1 MIIRLRDIDVVY
13 GENGSQKTIL
23 HDVNLDIKANELVCL
38 VGPSGAGKSSLLRQI
53 LGVERPAKGS
63 VEVAGELVRGPNR
76 DIGFIPQ
83 SYSLFPNLTAL
94 ENVMQGLFLDEKSF
108 IENIWID
115 ILSTLYIKTAYMK
128 RVEQKA
134 LKYLK
139 MVDMDSHS
147 AKYPFELSGGQKQR
161 VAIASAL
168 VMKPKIILMDEPF
181 SALDPESKMSIRK
194 ALLKI
199 QREQGLTIIF
209 VTHDL
214 DGDVPALAT
223 RLIALTKYYD
233 GGEHIGAKIA
243 FDEAHPMHGKNLT
256 INDRMFNPQT
266 DEWIER
272 VKYECFSPDVRQKV
286 WEFSLYHKNAIVKE
300 ND

>member
-1 MIIRLRDIDVVY
+1 MIIRLRDIDVAY
-13 GENGSQKTIL
+13 GEGDKQKTIL
-23 HDVNLDIKANELVCL
+23 HDVNLDVEENELVCL

-53 LGVERPAKGS
+53 LGVERPIKGS

-108 IENIWID
+108 VSNLFID
-115 ILSTLYIKTAYMK
+115 ILSLFHIKTPYIK
-128 RVEQKA
+128 RVEQEA

-147 AKYPFELSGGQKQR
+147 RKYPFELSGGQRQR

-168 VMKPKIILMDEPF
+168 IMKPKIILMDEPF

-199 QREQGLTIIF
+199 QKEHGLTIIF

-223 RLIALTKYYD
+223 RLIALTRYYD

-243 FDEAHPMHGKNLT
+243 FDEAHPMHGKELS

-266 DEWIER
+266 DKWIER
-272 VKYECFSPDVRQKV
+272 VKHECFSPDVQQKIC
-286 WEFSLYHKNAIVKE
+286 EFSLHHKNAIVVK
-300 ND
+300 